1 MTSFT
6 TKFIDGSARLELN
19 LPDEPVNKISRA
31 VRQELESVLD
41 SIASASD
48 IRAVKKAL
56 SFSRRAL
63 MVPINPIPRTAP
75 SATFFLEFILTFSLS
90 PLRKVT
96 HPIQEHS

>member
-48 IRAVKKAL
+48 IRAVVLISGKRDNFIAGADSASAL
-56 SFSRRAL
+56 LHKTALACSFTSW
-63 MVPINPIPRTAP
+63 
-75 SATFFLEFILTFSLS
+75 
-90 PLRKVT
+90 PL
-96 HPIQEHS
+96 